1 MISHDTPANA
11 DPKTLYSFF
20 TNEYTLT
27 KEICAE
33 TEPSRLD
40 IGIALIIVAGAAIPL
55 ACILDLLSRLPEI
68 PALLHAYFSSSS
80 STVVYNSQGGIYA
93 MPGVSL
99 AFLGAAVL
107 MIKSFPRLVGEK
119 RFKEQLKLVPSE
131 KRCVNF
137 YDQYVEIKGKF
148 SKKIPY
154 RELMRTGQTRSLYLL
169 FFTERR
175 ILILPKSRFCKG
187 TLAELKIFIR
197 QRRTLKSK
205 IYGILRWL
213 PVILFF
219 LLFLNAFWREY

>member
-1 MISHDTPANA
+1 MI
-11 DPKTLYSFF
+11 YSYF

-27 KEICAE
+27 EDMCAE
-33 TEPSRLD
+33 TETSRMDL
-40 IGIALIIVAGAAIPL
+40 GIACVFVAAAAIL
-55 ACILDLLSRLPEI
+55 AANLWPSLELIPEI
-68 PALLHAYFSSSS
+68 PGLLYEYFSSPSS
-80 STVVYNSQGGIYA
+80 SDILQLSGFNMA
-93 MPGVSL
+93 LPFVSIP
-99 AFLGAAVL
+99 AFLCAAVFL
-107 MIKSFPRLVGEK
+107 IKSFPRLVGEK
-119 RFKEQLKLVPSE
+119 RFGEQLQFLPSP
-131 KRCVNF
+131 KRQINF
-137 YDQYVEIKGKF
+137 YDQYVEATGKF
-148 SKKIPY
+148 HKKLLY
-154 RELMRTGQTRSLYLL
+154 NELKRTGETHSLYLL